1 MWTPLFISIKV
12 AGIATLLAVVIGLAL
27 SFLLSRTFPG
37 KALIEAL
44 VTAPLVLPPTV
55 LGYYLLVL
63 LGSQGPLGAFLEKN
77 FGIEL
82 VFTWQGAVIA
92 ATVASLPLFVR
103 TCLPALEAVDSGM
116 LDAARTL
123 GASEMKVFFSVML
136 PLAWRGVLA
145 AIALA
150 FARAL
155 GDFGTTLMVAGNI
168 PGKTQTMPI
177 AIYDAMVSGRSVQ
190 AAWLVGVITV
200 VSIVILTILGSVGR
214 RRLVT

>member
-12 AGIATLLAVVIGLAL
+12 AGIATLLAIVIGLAL
-27 SFLLSRTFPG
+27 SYLLSRTFPG

-63 LGSQGPLGAFLEKN
+63 LGSQGPLGAFLENN

-123 GASEMKVFFSVML
+123 GSSEPMVFFRVTL

-145 AIALA
+145 AVALA

-190 AAWLVGVITV
+190 AAWLVGVITA

>member
-12 AGIATLLAVVIGLAL
+12 AGIATLLAIVIGLAL

-82 VFTWQGAVIA
+82 VFTWQGTVVA

-123 GASEMKVFFSVML
+123 GSSELKVFFSVTL

-145 AIALA
+145 GVALA

-200 VSIVILTILGSVGR
+200 VSIVILTILGGVGR